1 MIRKVLKI
9 VGIVALVALVVIQF
23 IRPEK
28 NIGDYSDVATFEA
41 ETKPSEAVKAILK
54 SNCYDCH
61 SGTTQYPW
69 YAEIAPFSFFLA
81 DHIEEGREHFDM
93 SQWASYSLKKKDHK
107 LDELIEEVEEGE
119 MPLESYT
126 LIHGSLSEEDQKL
139 LEEWAK
145 SVRTELQSQM

>member
-1 MIRKVLKI
+1 MIRKILKI
-9 VGIVALVALVVIQF
+9 VGIVALIALVVIQF

-28 NIGDYSDVATFEA
+28 NTGDYSDVAAFETQ
-41 ETKPSEAVKAILK
+41 TKPSEAVKAILK
-54 SNCYDCH
+54 NNCYDCH

-69 YAEIAPFSFFLA
+69 YAEIAPFSYFLA

-93 SQWASYSLKKKDHK
+93 SEWDSYSLKKKDHK

>member
-1 MIRKVLKI
+1 
-9 VGIVALVALVVIQF
+9 
-23 IRPEK
+23 
-28 NIGDYSDVATFEA
+28 
-41 ETKPSEAVKAILK
+41 
-54 SNCYDCH
+54 
-61 SGTTQYPW
+61 
-69 YAEIAPFSFFLA
+69 
-81 DHIEEGREHFDM
+81 M